1 MITGDIPEWTE
12 QFSDTVMVT
21 GASENHGYG
30 SFNCL
35 YSMVLADPY
44 ASYVYA
50 DLGLERMRVQ
60 KLFAHFETIHQ
71 IQEKMNSNGFIA
83 YRVYAWDNYP
93 VWMNLTGNRV
103 QRGGY
108 TWKAIPFVDVALR
121 WKAVTLWQDG
131 GNVIRDGI
139 SRELTSARHYG
150 MYTAASGGNT
160 KKWVYPDTLKFMV
173 DHHMIP
179 NIVLGAG
186 MGAGNHIIV
195 DAMNKTIYNQFLIPY
210 KECLF
215 TQKCVTPRGSDM
227 TNHRQDQAVLSVFV
241 HGLHVPRASNGR
253 TFFSPALRE
262 ERGNKERATI
272 TILNNL
278 LLNIQNTYSIHITN
292 KYYNTTGLHYT
303 KQNYRFRSRPID
315 EEWPLENWSCLF

>member
-44 ASYVYA
+44 ASYVYV
-50 DLGLERMRVQ
+50 DLGLERMQVQ
-60 KLFAHFETIHQ
+60 KLFSHFETIHQ

-160 KKWVYPDTLKFMV
+160 
-173 DHHMIP
+173 
-179 NIVLGAG
+179 
-186 MGAGNHIIV
+186 
-195 DAMNKTIYNQFLIPY
+195 
-210 KECLF
+210 
-215 TQKCVTPRGSDM
+215 
-227 TNHRQDQAVLSVFV
+227 
-241 HGLHVPRASNGR
+241 NGCIR
-253 TFFSPALRE
+253 T
-262 ERGNKERATI
+262 
-272 TILNNL
+272 
-278 LLNIQNTYSIHITN
+278 H
-292 KYYNTTGLHYT
+292 
-303 KQNYRFRSRPID
+303 
-315 EEWPLENWSCLF
+315 